1 MNRDTPQYY
10 MPYDSENESGNDTG
24 NDTDTD
30 GESEDYDSDNLPDFE
45 DARIRREE
53 DPRYA
58 IIAAA
63 GPNFNTSAEQ
73 LKYMEHAPGASY
85 DTSTNITNLSS
96 LKYLDPP
103 KTTLTSLFSIKS
115 QNRDTSVWKT
125 PFNFQ
130 LKTPRVYKN
139 VTKFQ
144 LVQISFPN
152 NTTNFINSPAFLIE
166 LANQLL
172 IEGVSEDCLSTCALV
187 SGCVPGAT
195 ALGVAEPGRLN
206 ASKEPMYTTIPISNG
221 QYTNSELADE
231 LNMNANNTPP
241 FSVIS
246 YDTFNQEFKIHR
258 DITILFNEPGD
269 FFYTNVSKTKRGH
282 HTKNDIMSTY
292 YSNLH
297 LDSYPIITDKIAF
310 NAYYFPVLKEF
321 VSLYTTTNVF
331 IKTGSY
337 TYKQVLDFVLGQF
350 LGLDSKIYYDLCND
364 NRGTLDNYR
373 KLHTF
378 ELKHVNK
385 YIFSYNEHSRQF
397 TVTHNSLHTSL
408 HNDITNKYNALHS
421 HSMSLKGLNHR
432 SFQTLKTSYSHTN
445 SVFNHLESHLS
456 TQLHTCYALNNY
468 KYTGGDL
475 HCGIDNSGAPQC
487 YTSTELDNDVDFT
500 NMFPGFSGTFG
511 AQLHGNYHGAQFTF
525 TNFLDYHNAISSHY
539 NTVINT
545 STLISSVHGFT
556 NSNHHEYVS
565 TKYTGILPH
574 HVINNKSYI
583 DSKGVG
589 AAFLPHQT
597 LLTPGEKIQHPY
609 LAAES
614 LSVVPPSVLS
624 DTLTTPYSTCFT
636 QCCNALYNIVR
647 KWYSCIPVN
656 TVINQFPAY
665 RLGIDLLNVTS
676 FNATASV
683 LNTTSTTGFN
693 LFLQINDFQS
703 FNNMDVAM
711 KENYSISNETT
722 GQVKLMAAKLLLQ
735 GVGTGET
742 SETAIQN
749 PILFETPLGKLDKLD
764 IKIYADDNSLTPMW
778 QFFPFEIGINE
789 WDATFQIDEQ
799 VALAD
804 KNAGFSGDIP
814 TIPIPNNPN
823 AFQYMG
829 LTGGNNPDNK

>member
-1 MNRDTPQYY
+1 MNPDTPQYY
-10 MPYDSENESGNDTG
+10 MPYDSENDTENDTG
-24 NDTDTD
+24 DDTD
-30 GESEDYDSDNLPDFE
+30 GDTDNESEDYDSDNLPDSE

-73 LKYMEHAPGASY
+73 LKYMEHAPGATY
-85 DTSTNITNLSS
+85 DTKTDITSLSS

-103 KTTLTSLFSIKS
+103 KTTQTSLFSIKS
-115 QNRDTSVWKT
+115 INRDTTVWKT

-152 NTTNFINSPAFLIE
+152 NTTNFINSPAFILE
-166 LANQLL
+166 LATQLL
-172 IEGVSEDCLSTCALV
+172 NEGVSEDCISTCGSV

-195 ALGVAEPGRLN
+195 GVAVAEPGRLN

-221 QYTNSELADE
+221 QYTNSELANE
-231 LNMNANNTPP
+231 LNINANNTPP

-246 YDTFNQEFKIHR
+246 FDTFKEEFKAHR
-258 DITILFNEPGD
+258 DISILFNEPGD
-269 FFYTNVSKTKRGH
+269 YFYTNVSKSRRGQH
-282 HTKNDIMSTY
+282 SKNDIMNAY

-297 LDSYPIITDKIAF
+297 IDSFPIITDKIAF

-331 IKTGSY
+331 IKTGIYS
-337 TYKQVLDFVLGQF
+337 YKQVLDFVLGQF
-350 LGLDSKIYYDLCND
+350 LGLNSDIYETLCSLNQ
-364 NRGTLDNYR
+364 GTLDNYR

-385 YIFSYNEHSRQF
+385 YIFSYDEDARRFS
-397 TVTHNSLHTSL
+397 VTHNQLHSSLQ
-408 HNDITNKYNALHS
+408 NDINNKYNALHN
-421 HSMSLKGLNHR
+421 HSMSLKGFNNR

-445 SVFNHLESHLS
+445 SVFKHLESYLS
-456 TQLHTCYALNNY
+456 TVFYNY
-468 KYTGGDL
+468 TLGGITNFAYTGGL
-475 HCGIDNSGAPQC
+475 IYGNSTIA
-487 YTSTELDNDVDFT
+487 EWDAH
-500 NMFPGFSGTFG
+500 PGFSSILNFTNTFG
-511 AQLHGNYHGAQFTF
+511 AQLHGNYHGSAFTF
-525 TNFLDYHNAISSHY
+525 TNFLDYHNTISSHY
-539 NTVINT
+539 NTVSST
-545 STLISSVHGFT
+545 GTLISSVHGFT
-556 NSNHHEYVS
+556 NSKHHEYIS

-597 LLTPGEKIQHPY
+597 LFTPGEKIPY
-609 LAAES
+609 PHLAIES
-614 LSVVPPSVLS
+614 LSVVPPEALS
-624 DTLTTPYSTCFT
+624 GYSATPYSTCFT
-636 QCCNALYNIVR
+636 QCCTALENIVR

-656 TVINQFPAY
+656 TVINQFPSY
-665 RLGIDLLNVTS
+665 RLGIDFLNVTS
-676 FNATASV
+676 FSNASATFNAA
-683 LNTTSTTGFN
+683 STTAFN

-749 PILFETPLGKLDKLD
+749 PILFETPLGKLDKID
-764 IKIYADDNSLTPMW
+764 IKLYADDNSLTPMW
-778 QFFPFEIGINE
+778 QFFPFEIGVNE

-804 KNAGFSGDIP
+804 RTAGFSGNIP

-829 LTGGNNPDNK
+829 LTEGNNSDNK